1 MLFNRLLAP
10 FTNNIIDRPN
20 NHKTRLKVVCAIFCF
35 LKITSFHTPHNNFKR
50 GCQHPLNKFEILW
63 HVAKIFFSL
72 LLLYFVAQ
80 YFQIIVVFFFFW
92 KYVLVFEKWLYSF
105 DRVNMQISTVNI
117 TQVVWPHEAIPLDL
131 RHFCQHNT
139 LFYPLSL
146 LKLAKKYLFLGEY
159 FCPTYFSYVEN

>member
-1 MLFNRLLAP
+1 MLFNGLLAP

-63 HVAKIFFSL
+63 QVAKIFFSL

-80 YFQIIVVFFFFW
+80 YFQIVVVYFFFLKICF
-92 KYVLVFEKWLYSF
+92 SF
-105 DRVNMQISTVNI
+105 REM
-117 TQVVWPHEAIPLDL
+117 
-131 RHFCQHNT
+131 T
-139 LFYPLSL
+139 LFVCPRKYADKYYRSPGFPLCFPSL
-146 LKLAKKYLFLGEY
+146 IYII
-159 FCPTYFSYVEN
+159 SYSRNN